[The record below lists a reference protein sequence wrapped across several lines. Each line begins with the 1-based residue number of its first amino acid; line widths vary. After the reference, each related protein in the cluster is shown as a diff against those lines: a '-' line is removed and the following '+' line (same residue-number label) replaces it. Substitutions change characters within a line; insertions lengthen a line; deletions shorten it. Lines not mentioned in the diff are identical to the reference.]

1 MALVGRKFP
10 NVTVD
15 AISKSGENLR
25 INVLEEA
32 VKINLK
38 FYYFGI
44 QKTLLLFVR
53 QNYTLFKLL

>member
-15 AISKSGENLR
+15 AISKSGENFR

-32 VKINLK
+32 LK
-38 FYYFGI
+38 NQSQGL
-44 QKTLLLFVR
+44 LLLFVQ

>member
-1 MALVGRKFP
+1 MQTESIIVKNNKKMALVGRKFP

-32 VKINLK
+32 VKNQSK
-38 FYYFGI
+38 V
-44 QKTLLLFVR
+44 LLFW
-53 QNYTLFKLL
+53 YPTTLR

>member
-32 VKINLK
+32 VKNQSKVLV
-38 FYYFGI
+38 YS
-44 QKTLLLFVR
+44 LA
-53 QNYTLFKLL
+53 

>member
-1 MALVGRKFP
+1 MQSENIIVKNNKKMALVGRKFP

-32 VKINLK
+32 VKNQSK
-38 FYYFGI
+38 V
-44 QKTLLLFVR
+44 LLF
-53 QNYTLFKLL
+53 